1 MNSFYPQDPSALADR
16 PDVEVPPPPVPQGSA
31 RRRLLRGLLHAAAFA
46 GVTFV
51 VAVLLFVPVLVYNLG
66 RVEALEVA
74 GRHIPVSVFVDE
86 LGALFWGTAIIA
98 LSFTSLMSGLFFMT
112 AGTTIRPRPQ
122 TMNSQDAM
130 AHLTVLRLSRSER

>member
-1 MNSFYPQDPSALADR
+1 MNSFYPQDPSVLTVR
-16 PDVEVPPPPVPQGSA
+16 PDVEVPPPPPAQRGGK
-31 RRRLLRGLLHAAAFA
+31 RRLVRGLLRAAAFA
-46 GVTFV
+46 GVTIV
-51 VAVLLFVPVLVYNLG
+51 VAVVLFVPVLAYNLS
-66 RVEALEVA
+66 RIEALEVS
-74 GRHIPVSVFVDE
+74 GQHIPVSVFIDD

-112 AGTTIRPRPQ
+112 AGTIIRPRSQ

>member
-1 MNSFYPQDPSALADR
+1 MNSFYPQDPSAPADR
-16 PDVEVPPPPVPQGSA
+16 PDVEVPPPVPQGSA
-31 RRRLLRGLLHAAAFA
+31 RRRLVRGVLHAAAFA

-74 GRHIPVSVFVDE
+74 GRHIPVSVFIDE

-98 LSFTSLMSGLFFMT
+98 LSFTSLMSCLFFMT
-112 AGTTIRPRPQ
+112 TGTTIRPRPQ
-122 TMNSQDAM
+122 TMSGQDAM